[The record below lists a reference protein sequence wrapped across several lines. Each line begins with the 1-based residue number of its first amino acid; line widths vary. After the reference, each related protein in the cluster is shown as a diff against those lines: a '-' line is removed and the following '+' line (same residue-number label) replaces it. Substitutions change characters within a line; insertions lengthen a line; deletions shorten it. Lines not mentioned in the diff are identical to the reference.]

1 MITNK
6 KGLSDVVTTVLII
19 LLVLAAV
26 GIVGSYVLKMINQ
39 GGEKI
44 SGASICSSLQVEPKN
59 CTQIQSGSGGKW
71 TVSVTASKKGTDAT
85 IKSIGVIL
93 YKSDGTSV
101 SQTATAIPKFLE
113 TSEIYSLGNLGSNPS
128 YAGVSV
134 VPTITT
140 DDGADV
146 TCSESEKITCS
157 STPVV

>member
-26 GIVGSYVLKMINQ
+26 VIVGNYVLKMINQ

-44 SGASICSSLQVEPKN
+44 SGASICSSLQINPVRCNQTITE
-59 CTQIQSGSGGKW
+59 GGA
-71 TVSVTASKKGTDAT
+71 VAISVTASKKGTNAT
-85 IKSIGVIL
+85 IKSLSVIL
-93 YKSDGTSV
+93 QKKDGTTEAK
-101 SQTATAIPKFLE
+101 TATAIPEFLA
-113 TSEIYSLGNLGSNPS
+113 TSAVYNTSYIGTATIYN
-128 YAGVSV
+128 GVSV

-140 DDGADV
+140 DDGAYV

-157 STPVV
+157 